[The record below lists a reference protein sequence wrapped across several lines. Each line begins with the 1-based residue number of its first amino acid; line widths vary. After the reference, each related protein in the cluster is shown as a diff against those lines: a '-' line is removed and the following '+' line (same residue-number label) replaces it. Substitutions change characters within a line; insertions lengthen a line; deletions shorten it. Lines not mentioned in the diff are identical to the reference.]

1 MRSID
6 GRDGARCRPPHKLA
20 MTQLNVTGA
29 RCEALFASTLQP
41 SDAPTADM
49 VAEAIT
55 RTAQRLGAGG
65 CASQM
70 AQEFGDH
77 PGLAAERMRW
87 ARQLAAGP
95 GVRPQPARSR
105 HARKRREAGD
115 ERDM

>member
-1 MRSID
+1 MS
-6 GRDGARCRPPHKLA
+6 AATTQLA
-20 MTQLNVTGA
+20 MTQLNMTSA

-55 RTAQRLGAGG
+55 RTVQRLGAGG
-65 CASQM
+65 CVGQM

-77 PGLAAERMRW
+77 PGSAAERMRW

-95 GVRPQPARSR
+95 GVRPQAARRASR
-105 HARKRREAGD
+105 AQATGGWR
-115 ERDM
+115 